1 VLNNTKTQ
9 SRVAHFTVTVSHCH
23 CQWQSL
29 PVTLCKH
36 EITQK
41 MVGHPCSMRPD
52 EQTAMAH
59 G

>member
-29 PVTLCKH
+29 PVTLCQH

-41 MVGHPCSMRPD
+41 DIMLYEAWWTNR
-52 EQTAMAH
+52 H